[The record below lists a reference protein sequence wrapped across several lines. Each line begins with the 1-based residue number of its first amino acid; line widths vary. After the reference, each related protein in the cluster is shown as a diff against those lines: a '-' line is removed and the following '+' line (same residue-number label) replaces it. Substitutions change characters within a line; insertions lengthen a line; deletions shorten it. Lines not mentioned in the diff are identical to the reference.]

1 MKFGKE
7 LESLLTTEWRQQYMN
22 YADLKAKILH
32 AKENAP
38 DPRAVSN
45 LELEYYYRD
54 FETQFFSAC
63 LEELNRVNVFFQEKL
78 SEARRKLAALK
89 YQFLVSDRHRDPLGH
104 ATSKMHMEDG
114 EHRKPLSQRK
124 LRLAST
130 EFYLSLIMLQNYQ
143 TLNHTAFRKI
153 CKKYDKYIR
162 SNGGMAWFYEYVL
175 HAEFAQPT
183 ELVAMLTA
191 VEDLYTAYLT
201 DGDRSRAMARLRVPP
216 LGEKTSPTRVFFAGL
231 FLGLFIVGSVLSA
244 ISWFSLDLKPE
255 FKFMFVN
262 LWRGPLMLIAYG
274 IYLALN
280 VGIWQ
285 KVGIN
290 HVLIFEVE
298 HRTHMG
304 FLGALEIASF
314 CGYLCTI
321 IILGYLYND
330 EFGLKEYY
338 ILPLIHMTVLA
349 VLLLNPIRV
358 LNYPFR
364 SWLVKLFGRVMAA
377 PFFYVGFA
385 DFWMGDQMTS
395 MVLCFVDHY
404 YLFRFYIRY
413 YNKQENAF
421 GFEPDYGVALIRC
434 LPAWFRLA
442 QCLRRYR
449 DSGSKSKQYL
459 MNAGKYSLSILVV
472 IFSTIQMETNAKY
485 HYMFENPWAWL
496 YLVTALLASF
506 YCLFWDLYKDFGLF
520 KIWEWENLFLRA
532 NLVYPKWF
540 YYFAIL
546 ENSLLRFVW
555 ILEMILI
562 YFDVLTIYNCKSL
575 IIFCEITRRFVWNL
589 LRLENEHLNNC
600 GKFRATRDISLTALN
615 PTEEMLLERMM
626 DDPEHRLSS
635 RLSSQPQS
643 KDQQRSKLNKK
654 YF

>member
-1 MKFGKE
+1 MKFGKTF
-7 LESLLTTEWRQQYMN
+7 ESLLTTEWRQQYMN
-22 YADLKAKILH
+22 YVDLKAMIRR
-32 AKENAP
+32 ATDNAP
-38 DPRAVSN
+38 DPKSVSK
-45 LELEYYYRD
+45 LELELYYKD
-54 FETQFFSAC
+54 FETLFFSTC
-63 LEELNRVNVFFQEKL
+63 LEELNRVNQFFQQKL
-78 SEARRKLAALK
+78 SEARRKLATLK

-104 ATSKMHMEDG
+104 AKSKMHLEDE

-124 LRLAST
+124 LRLASS

-153 CKKYDKYIR
+153 CKKYDKYIK
-162 SNGGMAWFYEYVL
+162 SNAGMYWFKGHALNAEY
-175 HAEFAQPT
+175 AKPT
-183 ELVAMLTA
+183 ELVTLLKA
-191 VEDLYTAYLT
+191 VEDLYTEYLT
-201 DGDRSRAMARLRVPP
+201 NGDRSKAMAKLRVPP
-216 LGEKTSPTRVFFAGL
+216 LGEKTSSTRVFLAGL
-231 FLGLFIVGSVLSA
+231 FLGLFIVGAVLSV
-244 ISWFSLDLKPE
+244 ISWFTLDLKPD
-255 FKFMFVN
+255 FKFMFVS
-262 LWRGPLMLIAYG
+262 LLRGPLMLIAYG

-314 CGYLCTI
+314 CGYLFTI
-321 IILGYLYND
+321 VVLAYLYND
-330 EFGLKEYY
+330 EFGIKEYY
-338 ILPLIHMTVLA
+338 ILPLIYMTVIA
-349 VLLLNPIRV
+349 VLFLNPIRL

-364 SWLVKLFGRVMAA
+364 IWLMKLFGRVMAA

-395 MVLCFVDHY
+395 MVQCFVDHY

-413 YNKQENAF
+413 YNKQQNSY

-459 MNAGKYSLSILVV
+459 MNAVKYSLSILVV
-472 IFSTIQMETNAKY
+472 IFSTIQMETNCKY
-485 HYMFENPWAWL
+485 NYMFENPWTWL
-496 YLVTALLASF
+496 YLFTALLTSV
-506 YCLFWDLYKDFGLF
+506 YCLSWDLLKDFGLF
-520 KIWEWENLFLRA
+520 KIWKWENLFLRE

-555 ILEMILI
+555 ILEIVFI

-600 GKFRATRDISLTALN
+600 GKFRATRDIFLTTLN
-615 PTEEMLLERMM
+615 PTEELLLERMM
-626 DDPEHRLSS
+626 DESDHRSS
-635 RLSSQPQS
+635 GRPSSQTQT
-643 KDQQRSKLNKK
+643 KDQARSKLDKK